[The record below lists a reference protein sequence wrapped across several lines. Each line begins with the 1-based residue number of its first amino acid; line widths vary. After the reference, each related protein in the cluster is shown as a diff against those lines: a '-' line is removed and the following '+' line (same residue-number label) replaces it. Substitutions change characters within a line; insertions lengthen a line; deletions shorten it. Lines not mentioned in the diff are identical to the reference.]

1 MASQSNIVRHVPSRA
16 RGIQQILEFVEKH
29 NITNEML
36 IKIGL
41 RMNGNLLFG
50 SNQRCVAMLIVFK
63 SIMDDINFIKH
74 QQLLLHQQISDNVDS
89 GRNISDI
96 NNEKP
101 LLLLQNRINE
111 ALDYLDFCRPLSVS
125 MTNAAKLVKD
135 EILKINQTHTD
146 ETIAKLRIETHND
159 DIAESKTESPTT
171 PTSLGNDQPDG
182 HRSRSTSIGTGSAPI
197 IPMSDDWLA
206 YDNQKEELK
215 KFIDR
220 FIDEEIWSAQRGIC
234 ENIYSNITNMDVILV
249 YGCSTIVQHVLLHAK
264 TMGKTF
270 KVIVVDSPPHFNGR
284 RMIRFLDDSSIDVAY
299 TLINS
304 LSFVMRMA
312 TKVLLGANS
321 MLANGYV
328 MSQIGTSQVAL
339 MAKESNVPTLV
350 CCETYKLSDR
360 VYVDS
365 FGCNEV
371 DSGHEL
377 DSALNLRYDLTPP
390 EFVSMVINERNTV
403 PPNSVPALLRF
414 RAERIREGRSHGK
427 IH

>member
-1 MASQSNIVRHVPSRA
+1 MMSNIVRDVPSRA
-16 RGIQQILEFVEKH
+16 RGIEQISEFVEKH
-29 NITNEML
+29 GITNEML

-63 SIMDDINFIKH
+63 SIMDDIKSIKY
-74 QQLLLHQQISDNVDS
+74 DS
-89 GRNISDI
+89 N
-96 NNEKP
+96 KP
-101 LLLLQNRINE
+101 LILLQNRLNE
-111 ALDYLDFCRPLSVS
+111 ALDFLDFCRPLSVS
-125 MTNAAKLVKD
+125 MTNASKLVKG
-135 EILKINQTHTD
+135 EILKLEQSHTD
-146 ETIAKLRIETHND
+146 QAIARLRLARHPN
-159 DIAESKTESPTT
+159 SPS
-171 PTSLGNDQPDG
+171 SLG
-182 HRSRSTSIGTGSAPI
+182 S
-197 IPMSDDWLA
+197 SDDTQQQQPQPSRFETRAASISSLSEEWQA
-206 YDNQKEELK
+206 YETQKEELK

-234 ENIYSNITNMDVILV
+234 ENIYTNIANGDVILV

-264 TMGKTF
+264 TRGKKF

-284 RMIRFLDDSSIDVAY
+284 RMIRFLNDSSIDVAY

-304 LSFVMRMA
+304 LSFVIRMS

-328 MSQIGTSQVAL
+328 MSHIGTSQVAL
-339 MAKESNVPTLV
+339 MAKASNVPTLV

-371 DSGHEL
+371 

-414 RAERIREGRSHGK
+414 RAERILYINPLSWSW
-427 IH
+427 